1 MSITSLANYLS
12 LRRRGFS
19 NYHINQSEIKPDILL
34 GLGNH
39 NHMAC
44 LFRGTQ
50 VLSSGMNYHV
60 SESSTIHAEQNAIS
74 RLPRRRSSKKLKRVN
89 LLVVRTSKS
98 GKLNNSRP
106 CLHCIETMMSKTPVY
121 GYKIHYVYFSTND
134 GSIQKI
140 KLSELNLC
148 TENHIS
154 SFYRRRIR
162 KHLKA

>member
-19 NYHINQSEIKPDILL
+19 NYHINQSEMKTDNGLA
-34 GLGNH
+34 LGNH

-44 LFRGTQ
+44 LFVGTQ
-50 VLSSGMNYHV
+50 VLSCGMNYHV
-60 SESSTIHAEQNAIS
+60 SESSTIHAEQSAIS
-74 RLPRRRSSKKLKRVN
+74 RLPRRRSKKLKRIN

-106 CLHCIETMMSKTPVY
+106 CLHCINTMVSKTPVY

-134 GSIQKI
+134 GSIQKT
-140 KLSELNLC
+140 KLSDLHRC
-148 TENHIS
+148 TENHVS

-162 KHLKA
+162 KHLKE